1 MKLDE
6 IRDKLNRMD
15 DELMRLLAGRME
27 LALRTTRLKGV
38 VLDAQR
44 EEAVIAKVKK
54 SSMGLVSPEL
64 AEKIFT
70 ELMAESKLLQ
80 QQGLKLAAFQG
91 EHGAYSEMAVGQ
103 LDKSW
108 VPIVCREFS
117 EVFDGVKAGHFDFGV
132 VPVENSLEGAV
143 TQVNDLLLESDLSIV
158 AETHVPVQHCLL
170 CLPDTDYREIKAVY
184 SHPQALAQCR
194 AFIERNKLE
203 ARPYYDTAGAAMM
216 IAAERPRACA
226 AIASKLC
233 ASIYGLEVLKE
244 KIVDPPS
251 NSTRFVALSRERSQ
265 EKGNKCSIA
274 FSTTHKAG
282 SLFEVLKVFSDAAI
296 NLTRIESRPIRT
308 EPKKY
313 AFFLDLQG
321 SGEDGRVAD
330 ALEKVKS
337 QVAMYKFLGCY
348 KEAAQVAE

>member
-6 IRDKLNRMD
+6 IRNRLDRMD
-15 DELMRLLAGRME
+15 EELIRLLAGRME
-27 LALRTTRLKGV
+27 LALRTTRLKGAV
-38 VLDAQR
+38 SDTQR
-44 EEAVIAKVKK
+44 EAEVIARVKK

-64 AEKIFT
+64 SEKIFI
-70 ELMAESKLLQ
+70 ELMAESRKLQ

-91 EHGAYSEMAVGQ
+91 EHGAYSEMAARQ
-103 LDKSW
+103 ANPSW
-108 VPIVCREFS
+108 VPISCREFQ

-194 AFIERNKLE
+194 AFIGRNKLE

-226 AIASKLC
+226 AIASRLC

-244 KIVDPPS
+244 KIADHPS
-251 NSTRFVALSRERSQ
+251 NSTRFVVLSREKSS

-274 FSTTHKAG
+274 FATTHKAG
-282 SLFEVLKVFSDAAI
+282 SLFEVLKVFSDASI

-321 SGEDGRVAD
+321 SDEDGKVVD
-330 ALEKVKS
+330 ALEKVKN

-348 KEAAQVAE
+348 KEIAQVSE